1 MASMMEEIMAKLSN
15 SGGLDEIS
23 SKLGTDRKTA
33 GIAAGIAAATL
44 LAALSRN
51 AKNPEGATA
60 LNRALEKD
68 HDGSL
73 MDNLRP
79 AIGGIG
85 ATAAAAGIL
94 KHVLGNRRGNV
105 EQSLG
110 RSTGL
115 NSKSMGML
123 LMMLAPI
130 VLAQLGKAR
139 REQNLGAN
147 DLQRTLSDDQ
157 DEMWKNQPQTSSSV
171 SSMLDADGDGDVDL
185 TDVKKGMEGLMGKI
199 FGGSSAGRGT
209 DPTAPR

>member
-1 MASMMEEIMAKLSN
+1 MASMMENIMQQLSN
-15 SGGLDEIS
+15 SGGLDEIG

-33 GIAAGIAAATL
+33 GIAAGAGAAML
-44 LAALSRN
+44 LAALARN
-51 AKNPEGATA
+51 AKNPEGASA
-60 LNRALEKD
+60 LNQALERD

-73 MDNLRP
+73 LDNLGG
-79 AIGGIG
+79 ALGGIG

-94 KHVLGNRRGNV
+94 KHVLGNRRPAV

-139 REQNLGAN
+139 REQNLGAS
-147 DLQRTLSDDQ
+147 DLTRVLGDEH
-157 DEMWKNQPQTSSSV
+157 DEMFKNQPQTTSSL
-171 SSMLDADGDGDVDL
+171 SSLLDADGDGDVDL
-185 TDVKKGMEGLMGKI
+185 SDLTKSGSGLLSKI
-199 FGGSSAGRGT
+199 FGR
-209 DPTAPR
+209 

>member
-1 MASMMEEIMAKLSN
+1 MAQLSN
-15 SGGLDEIS
+15 SGGLDEIG
-23 SKLGTDRKTA
+23 SKLGTDKKTA
-33 GIAAGIAAATL
+33 GIAAGAAAATL
-44 LAALSRN
+44 LAALARN
-51 AKNPEGATA
+51 AKNTEGASA

-73 MDNLRP
+73 LDNLGP

-115 NSKSMGML
+115 NSKNMGML

-130 VLAQLGKAR
+130 VLAQLGKQR
-139 REQNLGAN
+139 RQQNLGASGLTQLLGDEN
-147 DLQRTLSDDQ
+147 
-157 DEMWKNQPQTSSSV
+157 DEMFKNQPQTTSSV
-171 SSMLDADGDGDVDL
+171 ASMLDADGDGDVDL
-185 TDVKKGMEGLMGKI
+185 SDLTKS
-199 FGGSSAGRGT
+199 GGGILSKLFGRG
-209 DPTAPR
+209 

>member
-1 MASMMEEIMAKLSN
+1 MASMIEDILAKLS
-15 SGGLDEIS
+15 STGGLDEIG

-33 GIAAGIAAATL
+33 GIAAGAAAATL

-51 AKNPEGATA
+51 AKSPDGANE
-60 LNRALEKD
+60 LNRALERD

-73 MDNLRP
+73 LDNLGP
-79 AIGGIG
+79 ALGGIG

-94 KHVLGNRRGNV
+94 KHLLGNRRENV

-139 REQNLGAN
+139 RQQNLGSS
-147 DLQRTLSDDQ
+147 DLTRLLGDEQ
-157 DEMWKNQPQTSSSV
+157 DEMFKNQPQTTSSV
-171 SSMLDADGDGDVDL
+171 ASMLDADGDGDVDL
-185 TDVKKGMEGLMGKI
+185 SDLTKAGSGLLSKL
-199 FGGSSAGRGT
+199 FG
-209 DPTAPR
+209 

>member
-1 MASMMEEIMAKLSN
+1 MMEEIMAQLSA
-15 SGGLDEIS
+15 SGGLDEIG

-33 GIAAGIAAATL
+33 GIAAGAAAATL

-51 AKNPEGATA
+51 AKNPEGASA

-73 MDNLRP
+73 LDNLGP

-110 RSTGL
+110 RSTG
-115 NSKSMGML
+115 
-123 LMMLAPI
+123 
-130 VLAQLGKAR
+130 R
-139 REQNLGAN
+139 RY
-147 DLQRTLSDDQ
+147 R
-157 DEMWKNQPQTSSSV
+157 
-171 SSMLDADGDGDVDL
+171 
-185 TDVKKGMEGLMGKI
+185 
-199 FGGSSAGRGT
+199 
-209 DPTAPR
+209 

>member
-1 MASMMEEIMAKLSN
+1 MAPMIEDIMAQLSN
-15 SGGLDEIS
+15 SGGLDEIG
-23 SKLGTDRKTA
+23 SKLGTDKKTA
-33 GIAAGIAAATL
+33 GIAAGAAAATL

-51 AKNPEGATA
+51 AKNPEGASA

-73 MDNLRP
+73 LDNLGP
-79 AIGGIG
+79 ALGGIG

-115 NSKSMGML
+115 NSKNMGML

-139 REQNLGAN
+139 RQQNLGASGLTQLLGDEN
-147 DLQRTLSDDQ
+147 
-157 DEMWKNQPQTSSSV
+157 DEMFKNQPQTTSSLA
-171 SSMLDADGDGDVDL
+171 SMLDADGDGDVDL
-185 TDVKKGMEGLMGKI
+185 SDLTKSGGGILSKL
-199 FGGSSAGRGT
+199 FGG
-209 DPTAPR
+209 

>member
-1 MASMMEEIMAKLSN
+1 MASMIENIMGQLSK
-15 SGGLDEIS
+15 SGGLDEIG

-33 GIAAGIAAATL
+33 GIAAGAAAAL
-44 LAALSRN
+44 LLTALARN
-51 AKNPEGATA
+51 AKNPEGASA
-60 LNRALEKD
+60 LNRALERD

-73 MDNLRP
+73 LGNLGGG
-79 AIGGIG
+79 ALGGIG

-94 KHVLGNRRGNV
+94 KHVLGSRRPAV

-130 VLAQLGKAR
+130 ILAQLGKVR
-139 REQNLGAN
+139 REQNLADS
-147 DLQRTLSDDQ
+147 DLTRVLGDEQ
-157 DEMWKNQPQTSSSV
+157 DEMWKNQPQTTSSL

-185 TDVKKGMEGLMGKI
+185 SDLTKAGSGLLSKI
-199 FGGSSAGRGT
+199 FGSQDATGQR
-209 DPTAPR
+209 